1 MAETKWTEQQ
11 RRAIESRNNGLLVNA
26 AAGSGKTAV
35 LSRRVAALI
44 EEGKSIERL
53 LIVTF
58 TRAAAAEMR
67 QRIESALSERYEQT
81 GDRRLLEQKLLADTA
96 KICTIDSFFNSLL
109 KENFQKADIPP
120 DFSTLDTAEEEA
132 ITAECL
138 EELIEEQYEAFP
150 PEFRTAVSFFSGEG
164 NDDALKTAVKN
175 LYEFLSS
182 LPDPEKW
189 SQKQERQTA
198 DPLFWKNAACA
209 YAEEVFGEIDSVYRK
224 LLAPGQLPE
233 KKLPLV
239 EREAAFLKN
248 TVLLAQKKDWDGLSA
263 EVNHFSFERL
273 SKVAEP
279 TEEWITFKAYHNLL
293 KEFLKKETNSFGEA
307 FLISE
312 KEIEAEAKETAKG
325 VKALVLLTR
334 QLAEKI
340 TAEYRKRNHY
350 SFNEIARMAK
360 NLLIE
365 DFDPETGD
373 YLPTPL
379 GREIAESFD
388 EILIDEYQDVNDL
401 QDLLF
406 RVIGKNGA
414 NLFVVGD
421 VKQSIY
427 GFRLSNPKNFIR
439 KKKELHEIDLNRN
452 FRSRPG
458 ILAFSNYIFS
468 HLFNPTV
475 TEIVYDESE
484 KLISGLPGEKKPEEV
499 EIHLLEQ
506 ADTEKQAIFC
516 AEKIKKMI
524 AEGFRITDKE
534 TKEERPVTLSDFAIL
549 LRARKPTEIFMD
561 VFAEKGIPL
570 VSPEKPNF
578 WKMPEVQTVLAM
590 LRIINNP
597 YDDSAVFSV
606 IFSEMFAFTA
616 DEIAL
621 LRQGENAKE
630 TPLFEQIEEKSDC
643 DAKCADFTRL
653 LRHLGIMARNLPVY
667 KLIWQILIRTEYLDK
682 VSFLP
687 MGESKRENLL
697 SLYAFARA
705 HPTADTLLKFL
716 KLAELSSESARDSE
730 KKEMTGQAVRI
741 MTMHASKGLEFP
753 VCLLPLLEK
762 ASVSDSDPVVISE
775 KFGPGLRLRDEAMT
789 YQVNTLQR
797 KLIEAETRKK
807 NAAEELRLLYV
818 ALTRPRDR
826 LILVASPA
834 QTLLKTLGEKGMLY
848 TENERKS
855 ALALSRDNSLLSF
868 LLPLIARHTC
878 AGEIASDCGR
888 PFVSDAVFS
897 VFCQKEEDD
906 SNDTA
911 VQKSSEIPFRLT
923 EKEIKERFA
932 FTYPSPLTGI
942 PAKVSVTELSKG
954 FVPDPDSVLLIP
966 QEGTRKPNFMQER
979 KLSGAEKGTAIHT
992 FLRFADFSKNYE
1004 AEITRLQTDDFLSEE
1019 QAESL
1024 SRSGLAAFFQGEV
1037 PQITARSKKTL
1048 REEGFV
1054 VRIPASFYPSAP
1066 KNITGEILMQ
1076 GAIDLLCFTEGGL
1089 VLVDYKTDRLP
1100 EEKLLEKYQ
1109 KQIELYC
1116 YAAEKMF
1123 GEKVSKA
1130 FLWSFASGKL
1140 IPVKE
1145 RLES

>member
-11 RRAIESRNNGLLVNA
+11 RRAIESRNNGILVNA

-67 QRIESALSERYEQT
+67 QRIESVLSERYEQT

-109 KENFQKADIPP
+109 KENFQRADIPP
-120 DFSTLDTAEEEA
+120 DFTTLDAAEEDA

-138 EELIEEQYEAFP
+138 EELIEEQYESFL
-150 PEFRTAVSFFSGEG
+150 PEFRTAVSFFGGEG
-164 NDDALKTAVKN
+164 NDDALKTALKN
-175 LYEFLSS
+175 LYAFLSS
-182 LPDPEKW
+182 LPAPEKW
-189 SQKQERQTA
+189 SKKQEQQAA
-198 DPLFWKNAACA
+198 DPLFWKEEACA
-209 YAEEVFGEIDSVYRK
+209 YAEEVLGEINSVYRK
-224 LLAPGQLPE
+224 LLASGQLPA

-263 EVNHFSFERL
+263 EVNHFSFDRL

-279 TEEWITFKAYHNLL
+279 AEEWITFKAYRNLL

-325 VKALVLLTR
+325 VRALVSLT
-334 QLAEKI
+334 QKLAEKI
-340 TAEYRKRNHY
+340 TAEYRKRNRY

-365 DFDPETGD
+365 DFDPKTGD
-373 YLPTPL
+373 YLPSSL
-379 GREIAESFD
+379 GREISENFD
-388 EILIDEYQDVNDL
+388 EVLIDEYQDVNDL

-506 ADTEKQAIFC
+506 ADTEKQALFC

-524 AEGFRITDKE
+524 AEGYRITDKE

-549 LRARKPTEIFMD
+549 LRARKPTETFMD
-561 VFAEKGIPL
+561 VFAKKGIPL

-630 TPLFEQIEEKSDC
+630 TPLFEQIEEKSDR

-687 MGESKRENLL
+687 MGENKRENLL

-705 HPTADTLLKFL
+705 HPAADTLLKFL
-716 KLAELSSESARDSE
+716 KLAKLSSESAKDSE

-797 KLIEAETRKK
+797 KLIEAETKKK

-826 LILVASPA
+826 LILVASPT
-834 QTLLKTLGEKGMLY
+834 QTLLKTLEEKGMLY

-868 LLPLIARHTC
+868 LLPVIARHTC

-911 VQKSSEIPFRLT
+911 AQKPSEIPFRLT
-923 EKEIKERFA
+923 EKEIRERFG

-954 FVPDPDSVLLIP
+954 YVPDPDSVLLIP

-1004 AEITRLQTDDFLSEE
+1004 EEITRLQTDDFLSEE
-1019 QAESL
+1019 QAEAL
-1024 SRSGLAAFFQGEV
+1024 SRSQLAAFFQGEV
-1037 PQITARSKKTL
+1037 PKMIAASKKTL

-1066 KNITGEILMQ
+1066 KNAAGEILMQ
-1076 GAIDLLCFTEGGL
+1076 GAIDLLCFTEEGL
-1089 VLVDYKTDRLP
+1089 VIVDYKTDRLP
-1100 EEKLLEKYQ
+1100 EEKLLRKYQ

-1116 YAAEKMF
+1116 YAAEKMY
-1123 GEKVSKA
+1123 GKKVSNA
-1130 FLWSFASGKL
+1130 FLWSFTSGKL
-1140 IPVKE
+1140 IPVKKKND
-1145 RLES
+1145 S